1 MCGATTLVVERGM
14 FDCARAFLMTLV
26 GKKVPH
32 TYTKSISSNVMTTTM
47 SSLRVLNAR
56 CVISR
61 AFAETRRV
69 PKTKKNNDG
78 TIATRGAATVAAA
91 ASSNSNPQQQMFL
104 RVLSWNV
111 NGLRAAIKKNPS
123 FLHELR
129 EKANG
134 FDVLCLQ
141 ETKLQ
146 QSHVEEVSSALVG
159 ENAQICFSC
168 STARKGYSGVATMV
182 VASSSNSSQ
191 PTPTFREGFHE
202 NALERASFEK
212 TEANVEAFDLFNREG
227 RLITCE
233 LEKAVVVNT
242 YVPNSGEGLK
252 RLRERIEVWE
262 PAMRAHVA
270 CLREDMTMTTTKTS
284 EGSAKQKPIVW
295 MGDFNVAHE
304 KSDLWGNWTQN
315 EKSAGFTPE
324 ERRAFSNQLKD
335 LNLIDSFRY
344 KFPNVK
350 DKFTYWSYRAKS
362 RERNRGWRIDYALV
376 SEGSRERVRDA
387 FILESFTG
395 SDHCPLGVEIQL

>member
-1 MCGATTLVVERGM
+1 
-14 FDCARAFLMTLV
+14 
-26 GKKVPH
+26 
-32 TYTKSISSNVMTTTM
+32 
-47 SSLRVLNAR
+47 
-56 CVISR
+56 
-61 AFAETRRV
+61 
-69 PKTKKNNDG
+69 
-78 TIATRGAATVAAA
+78 
-91 ASSNSNPQQQMFL
+91 MFL

-111 NGLRAAIKKNPS
+111 NGLRAAIKKNPT

>member
-1 MCGATTLVVERGM
+1 
-14 FDCARAFLMTLV
+14 
-26 GKKVPH
+26 VPH
-32 TYTKSISSNVMTTTM
+32 KQKEYHNISNVMTTTTM
-47 SSLRVLNAR
+47 SLRVLNAR
-56 CVISR
+56 CVIGR
-61 AFAETRRV
+61 AFVETRRV
-69 PKTKKNNDG
+69 PNKKKSNDSTTK
-78 TIATRGAATVAAA
+78 TRGAATNVAAA
-91 ASSNSNPQQQMFL
+91 AAAAAASNSNSNSQRQQQQQML
-104 RVLSWNV
+104 RALSWNV
-111 NGLRAAIKKNPS
+111 NGLRAAIKKNPT
-123 FLHELR
+123 FLRELR

-146 QSHVEEVSSALVG
+146 RSHVEEVSSALVG
-159 ENAQICFSC
+159 ENAHQICFSC

-191 PTPTFREGFHE
+191 PTFREGFHE

-233 LEKAVVVNT
+233 LEKAVIVNT

-270 CLREDMTMTTTKTS
+270 CLREDMTMTTKTS
-284 EGSAKQKPIVW
+284 EGSTKQKPIVW

-376 SEGSRERVRDA
+376 SEGSREQIRDA

>member
-1 MCGATTLVVERGM
+1 
-14 FDCARAFLMTLV
+14 
-26 GKKVPH
+26 VPH
-32 TYTKSISSNVMTTTM
+32 KREYLANVMTTTTTTM

-56 CVISR
+56 RVIGR
-61 AFAETRRV
+61 ALAETTRRV
-69 PKTKKNNDG
+69 PKTKKNTN
-78 TIATRGAATVAAA
+78 TSSITTTRGAATNVAAAAA
-91 ASSNSNPQQQMFL
+91 ASSHSNSNSQQQQQKLL

-111 NGLRAAIKKNPS
+111 NGLRAAIKKNPT
-123 FLHELR
+123 LLRELR

-146 QSHVEEVSSALVG
+146 HSHVEEVSSALLVG
-159 ENAQICFSC
+159 ENARHGICFSC

-182 VASSSNSSQ
+182 VASSFSNSSKQ
-191 PTPTFREGFHE
+191 PVTFREGFHE

-270 CLREDMTMTTTKTS
+270 CLREDMTMTTTKTG
-284 EGSAKQKPIVW
+284 EGSTKQKPIVW

>member
-1 MCGATTLVVERGM
+1 
-14 FDCARAFLMTLV
+14 
-26 GKKVPH
+26 
-32 TYTKSISSNVMTTTM
+32 MTTTM
-47 SSLRVLNAR
+47 SLRVLNAR

-61 AFAETRRV
+61 AFAETRWV
-69 PKTKKNNDG
+69 PKTKKSNDS
-78 TIATRGAATVAAA
+78 TITIRGAATVAAA
-91 ASSNSNPQQQMFL
+91 ASSNSNAQQQML

-111 NGLRAAIKKNPS
+111 NGLRAAIKKNPT

-270 CLREDMTMTTTKTS
+270 CLREDMTMTTTKTG
-284 EGSAKQKPIVW
+284 EGSTKQKPIVW

-376 SEGSRERVRDA
+376 SEGSRERIRDA

>member
-1 MCGATTLVVERGM
+1 
-14 FDCARAFLMTLV
+14 MTLFK
-26 GKKVPH
+26 GKLLLGKSASQ
-32 TYTKSISSNVMTTTM
+32 TKSISPNVMTTTTM

-56 CVISR
+56 RAIGR
-61 AFAETRRV
+61 AFAETTRRV
-69 PKTKKNNDG
+69 PKTKKNNNSS
-78 TIATRGAATVAAA
+78 TTTTRGAATNLVAAAAA
-91 ASSNSNPQQQMFL
+91 ASSNSNAQQQQQKLL

-111 NGLRAAIKKNPS
+111 NGLRAAIKKNPT
-123 FLHELR
+123 LLRELC

-146 QSHVEEVSSALVG
+146 QSHVEEVSSALLVG
-159 ENAQICFSC
+159 ENAHHEICFSC

-182 VASSSNSSQ
+182 VASSFSNSSQ
-191 PTPTFREGFHE
+191 QPTFREGFHE

-270 CLREDMTMTTTKTS
+270 CLREDMKMTTTKTG
-284 EGSAKQKPIVW
+284 EGSTKQKPIVW
-295 MGDFNVAHE
+295 TGDFNVAHE

-376 SEGSRERVRDA
+376 SEGSRERIRDA

>member
-1 MCGATTLVVERGM
+1 
-14 FDCARAFLMTLV
+14 
-26 GKKVPH
+26 
-32 TYTKSISSNVMTTTM
+32 MTTTM
-47 SSLRVLNAR
+47 SLRVLNAR

-61 AFAETRRV
+61 AFAETRWV
-69 PKTKKNNDG
+69 PKTKKSNDS
-78 TIATRGAATVAAA
+78 TITIRGAATVAAA
-91 ASSNSNPQQQMFL
+91 ASSNSNAQQQML

-111 NGLRAAIKKNPS
+111 NGLRAAIKKNPT

-212 TEANVEAFDLFNREG
+212 TDANVEAFELFNREG

-270 CLREDMTMTTTKTS
+270 CLREDMTMKRALDSPRRNAARFQNNSKT
-284 EGSAKQKPIVW
+284 
-295 MGDFNVAHE
+295 
-304 KSDLWGNWTQN
+304 
-315 EKSAGFTPE
+315 
-324 ERRAFSNQLKD
+324 
-335 LNLIDSFRY
+335 
-344 KFPNVK
+344 
-350 DKFTYWSYRAKS
+350 
-362 RERNRGWRIDYALV
+362 
-376 SEGSRERVRDA
+376 
-387 FILESFTG
+387 
-395 SDHCPLGVEIQL
+395 